1 MKSKINQ
8 LFEDQKSVH
17 VVYTYKGMNTYIEQA
32 VSYIKD
38 GVIAG
43 DYVIFVENERLY
55 SIIHKELS
63 MQLTKD
69 QMEFIHHINNFD
81 FYYSTRSYHPSM
93 IVDCFNKTVQP
104 YLENKLSFRAWSH
117 VE

>member
-17 VVYTYKGMNTYIEQA
+17 VVYTYKGMDTYIEQA

-55 SIIHKELS
+55 SIIQPAVIILP
-63 MQLTKD
+63 
-69 QMEFIHHINNFD
+69 
-81 FYYSTRSYHPSM
+81 RSLIALIKRYNH
-93 IVDCFNKTVQP
+93 T
-104 YLENKLSFRAWSH
+104 
-117 VE
+117 